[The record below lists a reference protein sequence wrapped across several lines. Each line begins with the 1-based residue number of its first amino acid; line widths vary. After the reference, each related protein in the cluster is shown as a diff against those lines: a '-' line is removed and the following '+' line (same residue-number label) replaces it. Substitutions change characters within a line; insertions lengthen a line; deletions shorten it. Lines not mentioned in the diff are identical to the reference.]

1 MDRGKQVVGLIGEAT
16 FSSAVINAVE
26 LQEMGAPLVGERTSG
41 SVDHV
46 GAVRSFRL
54 PNSGLQV
61 GVSSQYIDLGTL
73 LDADAGRGVESLEPD
88 ILVAQTMPDTLAG
101 RDTAVEWLLANP
113 QRLEQKEYPDAPLTR
128 GRFAA
133 LLWQAAGSPE
143 SEGEAFSDALGIEW
157 YLPALTW
164 ARASGVAAG
173 TGEGLFQSSRPITR
187 QEAAIMLVRVAD
199 LINVE
204 LGSGE
209 ADLTAE
215 EQPAPWAEGAVLRLA
230 KAGWTAGAMDPTAT
244 MTREEG
250 QELVRLL
257 GERAS
262 LRSSQ

>member
-1 MDRGKQVVGLIGEAT
+1 M
-16 FSSAVINAVE
+16 
-26 LQEMGAPLVGERTSG
+26 
-41 SVDHV
+41 
-46 GAVRSFRL
+46 
-54 PNSGLQV
+54 
-61 GVSSQYIDLGTL
+61 
-73 LDADAGRGVESLEPD
+73 RGVEPLEPD
-88 ILVAQTMPDTLAG
+88 ILGAQTMPDTLAG

-187 QEAAIMLVRVAD
+187 QEAAVMVVRAAD

-204 LGSGE
+204 LGSGG

-215 EQPAPWAEGAVLRLA
+215 GQPAPWAEGAVLRLA
-230 KAGWTAGAMDPTAT
+230 KAGRTAGAMDPTAT